1 MATKRRKAPKKKTA
15 KKAVK
20 KKTAKKKTAKKKA
33 VKKKTNKKSAKKKAV
48 KKKTAKKAVKKKPA
62 KKTAKK
68 KVAKKPAKKQPAKKS
83 AAKRATSPVITNVA
97 GIIRTHAKNLSGKVA
112 LVQGDRVQTW
122 QESYQRSCQVAQAL
136 KAAGVGNQDRVA
148 FLDKNSI
155 EHFEVFYGC
164 ALLNAVSV
172 DVNFRLAAPE
182 VAFIV
187 NDARAKVF
195 IVGPDFVPVLDAIA
209 GDLTHTKKI
218 VVIGGHPQ
226 HESYE
231 SWVARYQAVDPG
243 VEPKTGDVAFQ
254 LYSSGT
260 TGRPKGVMLTNEN
273 FMGIL
278 PTSRDLWMM
287 NANSINLVAM
297 PLFHIGGS
305 GWATAG
311 QYNGCK
317 SIVVREATDVAGL
330 VKLIG
335 QQRITHAFM
344 VPALLAFTLMVPDID
359 KADFSSLKLI
369 AYGASPISEQVLA
382 ASLKTFKCDFVQVY
396 GLTETTGVVTML
408 SHEDHDVDGPKKH
421 LLRSCGKPSMGIELK
436 IVDETGKQL
445 PAGEVGEIIIR
456 SKQVMKGY
464 WNMAEE
470 TAKTIRNGWFYTGD
484 AGYTDKAGYVYIHDR
499 VKDMIVSGG
508 ENVYPAELEN
518 ALMKHPA
525 VGDVAVIGIPDDRW
539 GEVPLAIV
547 VRKPDVAVTEDDI
560 IAFGRTQL
568 AGFKTPKQV
577 AWADALPRNPSGKIL
592 KKDLRAPYWEGRT
605 RQVN

>member
-508 ENVYPAELEN
+508 ENVYPAEVEN

>member
-1 MATKRRKAPKKKTA
+1 MATKRRKPTKKKSA
-15 KKAVK
+15 KKKAAK
-20 KKTAKKKTAKKKA
+20 KSAKKKTAKKKPA
-33 VKKKTNKKSAKKKAV
+33 KKAKKKAAKKKAAKKKPTRKKAAKKPARAKVAKKSAKKKAP
-48 KKKTAKKAVKKKPA
+48 TKAA
-62 KKTAKK
+62 GG
-68 KVAKKPAKKQPAKKS
+68 
-83 AAKRATSPVITNVA
+83 ITTIA

-122 QESYQRSCQVAQAL
+122 HELYQRSSQVAQAL

-164 ALLNAVSV
+164 AMLNAVSV
-172 DVNFRLAAPE
+172 DINFRLAPPE
-182 VAFIV
+182 VAYIV
-187 NDARAKVF
+187 NDSRAKVF
-195 IVGPDFVPVLDAIA
+195 VVGPDFVPVLDAIA
-209 GDLTHTKKI
+209 GELPHTKKI
-218 VVIGGHPQ
+218 VVIGGHPK

-231 SWVARYQAVDPG
+231 SWVAGHSPVDPG
-243 VEPKTGDVAFQ
+243 VNSRPNDVAFQ

-260 TGRPKGVMLTNEN
+260 TGRPKGVMLTNDN
-273 FMGIL
+273 FLGIL
-278 PTSRDLWMM
+278 PSARDLWGM
-287 NANSINLVAM
+287 NEHAINLVAM

-317 SIVVREATDVAGL
+317 SIILRETVDVGGI
-330 VKLIG
+330 VKMIG
-335 QQRITHAFM
+335 EHRITHAFM

-382 ASLKTFKCDFVQVY
+382 QSLKTFKCEFVQVY

-408 SHEDHDVDGPKKH
+408 MHEDHDVDGPRKH

-436 IVDETGKQL
+436 IVDEKGKEVA
-445 PAGEVGEIIIR
+445 AGDVGEIIIR

-464 WNMAEE
+464 WNMPEE
-470 TAKTIRNGWFYTGD
+470 TAKSIRNGWFYTGD
-484 AGYTDKAGYVYIHDR
+484 AGYKDKEGYVYIHDR

-508 ENVYPAELEN
+508 ENVYPAEVEN

-525 VGDVAVIGIPDDRW
+525 IQDVAVIGIPDDRW

-547 VRKPDVAVTEDDI
+547 VRKAGVEVTEDDI
-560 IAFGRTQL
+560 VAFGRTQL
-568 AGFKTPKQV
+568 AGFKTPKKV
-577 AWADALPRNPSGKIL
+577 AWIDALPRNPSGKIL
-592 KKDLRAPYWEGRT
+592 KKDLRAPYWQGRT

>member
-1 MATKRRKAPKKKTA
+1 MATKRRKAAKKKTVKKKTVKKKTVKKKTVKKKGVKKTA
-15 KKAVK
+15 KKPVA
-20 KKTAKKKTAKKKA
+20 
-33 VKKKTNKKSAKKKAV
+33 
-48 KKKTAKKAVKKKPA
+48 KKKPA
-62 KKTAKK
+62 KKLA
-68 KVAKKPAKKQPAKKS
+68 VQ
-83 AAKRATSPVITNVA
+83 RAGAPIIANVA
-97 GIIRTHAKNLSGKVA
+97 GILRAHATTLSGKVA

-122 QESYQRSCQVAQAL
+122 QESYARSCQVAQAL
-136 KAAGVGNQDRVA
+136 KAVGVGNQDRVA

-172 DVNFRLAAPE
+172 DINFRLAGPE

-187 NDARAKVF
+187 NDSRAMVF
-195 IVGPDFVPVLDAIA
+195 VVNAEFVPVLDAIV
-209 GDLTHTKKI
+209 GELTHVKKI
-218 VVIGGHPQ
+218 LVIGEHAK

-231 SWVARYQAVDPG
+231 AWVSRYQPIDPG
-243 VEPKTGDVAFQ
+243 VQAKAGDVAFQ

-273 FMGIL
+273 FFGIL

-287 NANSINLVAM
+287 NVNAINLIAM

-305 GWATAG
+305 GWAMAG
-311 QYNGCK
+311 QWNGCK
-317 SIVVREATDVAGL
+317 SIIVREATDVGAL

-335 QQRITHAFM
+335 QHRITHAFM

-369 AYGASPISEQVLA
+369 AYGASPVSEQVLA
-382 ASLKTFKCDFVQVY
+382 ASLKTFKCNFVQVY

-408 SHEDHDVDGPKKH
+408 THEDHDVDGPKKH

-436 IVDETGKQL
+436 IVNEAGKQL

-464 WNMAEE
+464 WNMPEE
-470 TAKTIRNGWFYTGD
+470 TARSIRNGWFYTGD

-508 ENVYPAELEN
+508 ENIYPAEVEN
-518 ALMKHPA
+518 AMMKHPA
-525 VGDVAVIGIPDDRW
+525 VADVAVIGIPDDRW

-547 VRKPDVAVTEDDI
+547 VRKPGVEVTEDDI
-560 IAFGRTQL
+560 VAFGRTQL
-568 AGFKTPKQV
+568 AGFKTPKKV

-592 KKDLRAPYWEGRT
+592 KKDLRAPYWVGRT

>member
-15 KKAVK
+15 KKAVR

-33 VKKKTNKKSAKKKAV
+33 VKKKTNKKTAKKKAV

-62 KKTAKK
+62 KKIAKK

-382 ASLKTFKCDFVQVY
+382 ASLKTFKCNFVQVY

-445 PAGEVGEIIIR
+445 PVGEVGEIIIR

-508 ENVYPAELEN
+508 ENVYPAEVEN

-525 VGDVAVIGIPDDRW
+525 VADVAVIGIPDDRW

-547 VRKPDVAVTEDDI
+547 VRKPDAAVTEDDI

-568 AGFKTPKQV
+568 AGFKTPKKV
-577 AWADALPRNPSGKIL
+577 AWADALPRNPSCKIL

>member
-1 MATKRRKAPKKKTA
+1 MATKRRKPTKKKSA
-15 KKAVK
+15 KKKAAK
-20 KKTAKKKTAKKKA
+20 KSAKKKTAKKKPA
-33 VKKKTNKKSAKKKAV
+33 KKAKKKAAKKKPARKKAAKKPARAKVAKKSAKKKSAKKKAP
-48 KKKTAKKAVKKKPA
+48 TKAA
-62 KKTAKK
+62 GG
-68 KVAKKPAKKQPAKKS
+68 
-83 AAKRATSPVITNVA
+83 ITTIA

-122 QESYQRSCQVAQAL
+122 HELHQRSSQVAQAL

-164 ALLNAVSV
+164 AMLNAVSV
-172 DVNFRLAAPE
+172 DINFRLAPPE
-182 VAFIV
+182 VAYIV
-187 NDARAKVF
+187 NDSRAKVF
-195 IVGPDFVPVLDAIA
+195 VVGPDFVPVLDAIA
-209 GDLTHTKKI
+209 GELPHTKKI
-218 VVIGGHPQ
+218 VVIGGHPK

-231 SWVARYQAVDPG
+231 SWVAGHSPVDPG
-243 VEPKTGDVAFQ
+243 VNSRPNDVAFQ

-260 TGRPKGVMLTNEN
+260 TGRPKGVMLTNDN
-273 FMGIL
+273 FLGIL
-278 PTSRDLWMM
+278 PSARDLWGM
-287 NANSINLVAM
+287 NEHAINLVAM
-297 PLFHIGGS
+297 LLFHIGGS

-317 SIVVREATDVAGL
+317 SIILRETVDVGGI
-330 VKLIG
+330 VKMIG
-335 QQRITHAFM
+335 EHRITHAFM

-382 ASLKTFKCDFVQVY
+382 QSLKTFKCEFVQVY

-408 SHEDHDVDGPKKH
+408 MHEDHDVDGPRKH

-436 IVDETGKQL
+436 IVDEKGKEVA
-445 PAGEVGEIIIR
+445 AGDVGEIIIR

-464 WNMAEE
+464 WNMPEE
-470 TAKTIRNGWFYTGD
+470 TAKSIRNGWFYTGD
-484 AGYTDKAGYVYIHDR
+484 AGYKDKEGYVYIHDR

-508 ENVYPAELEN
+508 ENVYPAEVEN

-525 VGDVAVIGIPDDRW
+525 IQDVAVIGIPDDRW

-547 VRKPDVAVTEDDI
+547 VRKAGVEVTEDDI
-560 IAFGRTQL
+560 VAFGRTQL
-568 AGFKTPKQV
+568 AGFKTPKKV
-577 AWADALPRNPSGKIL
+577 AWIDALPRNPSGKIL
-592 KKDLRAPYWEGRT
+592 KKDLRAPYWQGRT

>member
-33 VKKKTNKKSAKKKAV
+33 VKKKTNKKTAKKKAV

-508 ENVYPAELEN
+508 ENVYPAEVEN

>member
-1 MATKRRKAPKKKTA
+1 MATKRRKPTKKKA
-15 KKAVK
+15 
-20 KKTAKKKTAKKKA
+20 AKKKA
-33 VKKKTNKKSAKKKAV
+33 KKV
-48 KKKTAKKAVKKKPA
+48 AKKAKRAAKKAKKAAKKVKKKPA
-62 KKTAKK
+62 KKRAAK
-68 KVAKKPAKKQPAKKS
+68 KKPAKKRPAKKKPAKKS
-83 AAKRATSPVITNVA
+83 AKKQAPVKAVGGITTIA

-122 QESYQRSCQVAQAL
+122 HELYQRSSQVAQAL
-136 KAAGVGNQDRVA
+136 KAAGIGIQDRVA

-164 ALLNAVSV
+164 AMLNAVSV
-172 DVNFRLAAPE
+172 DINFRLAPPE
-182 VAFIV
+182 VAYIV
-187 NDARAKVF
+187 NDSRAKVF
-195 IVGPDFVPVLDAIA
+195 VVGPDFVPVLDAIV
-209 GDLTHTKKI
+209 DELPHTKKI
-218 VVIGGHPQ
+218 VVIGGHPKF
-226 HESYE
+226 ESYE
-231 SWVARYQAVDPG
+231 SWVARYSAVDPG
-243 VEPKTGDVAFQ
+243 VTAKAHDVAFQ

-260 TGRPKGVMLTNEN
+260 TGRPKGVMLTNDN
-273 FMGIL
+273 FLGIL
-278 PTSRDLWMM
+278 PSARDLWSM
-287 NANSINLVAM
+287 NEHAVNLVAM

-317 SIVVREATDVAGL
+317 SIILRETTDIGGM
-330 VKLIG
+330 VKMIG
-335 QQRITHAFM
+335 QHRITHAFM

-382 ASLKTFKCDFVQVY
+382 QSLKTFKCEFVQVY

-408 SHEDHDVDGPKKH
+408 MHEDHDVDGPKKH

-436 IVDETGKQL
+436 IVNEQGKEV

-464 WNMAEE
+464 WNMPEE
-470 TAKTIRNGWFYTGD
+470 TAKSIRNGWFYTGD
-484 AGYTDKAGYVYIHDR
+484 AGYKDKEGYVYIHDR

-508 ENVYPAELEN
+508 ENVYPAEVEN

-525 VGDVAVIGIPDDRW
+525 VQDVAVIGIPDDRW

-547 VRKPDVAVTEDDI
+547 VRKAGVEVTEDDI
-560 IAFGRTQL
+560 VAFGRTQL
-568 AGFKTPKQV
+568 AGFKTPKKV

-592 KKDLRAPYWEGRT
+592 KKDLRAPYWQGRT

>member
-1 MATKRRKAPKKKTA
+1 MATKRRNAPKKS
-15 KKAVK
+15 
-20 KKTAKKKTAKKKA
+20 KKKA
-33 VKKKTNKKSAKKKAV
+33 A
-48 KKKTAKKAVKKKPA
+48 KKKPA
-62 KKTAKK
+62 KKRKVAKK
-68 KVAKKPAKKQPAKKS
+68 KVAKKKPAKRKPGKKKVAKKKPANKKPAKKKVANKKPARAS
-83 AAKRATSPVITNVA
+83 AAKKPAVSTITTVA

-122 QESYQRSCQVAQAL
+122 QELYKRSSQVAQAL
-136 KAAGVGNQDRVA
+136 KAAGVGSQDRVA

-164 ALLNAVSV
+164 SLLNAVSV
-172 DVNFRLAAPE
+172 DINFRLAPPE
-182 VAFIV
+182 VAYIV

-195 IVGPDFVPVLDAIA
+195 VVGPDFVPVLDAIA
-209 GDLTHTKKI
+209 GNLPHTKKI
-218 VVIGGHPQ
+218 VVIGGHPT

-231 SWVARYQAVDPG
+231 SWVSRFQTIDPG
-243 VEPKTGDVAFQ
+243 ADAKKGDVAFQ

-278 PTSRDLWMM
+278 PTSRDLWGM
-287 NANSINLVAM
+287 NEHAINLIAM

-317 SIVVREATDVAGL
+317 SIIVREATDVGGL

-335 QQRITHAFM
+335 QHRITHAFM
-344 VPALLAFTLMVPDID
+344 VPALLAFTLMVPDVD

-408 SHEDHDVDGPKKH
+408 MHEDHDVDGPKKH
-421 LLRSCGKPSMGIELK
+421 LLRSCGKPSMGVELK
-436 IVDETGKQL
+436 IVNEQGKEL

-456 SKQVMKGY
+456 SEQVMKGY
-464 WNMAEE
+464 WNMPEE
-470 TAKTIRNGWFYTGD
+470 TAKSIRNGWFYTGD
-484 AGYTDKAGYVYIHDR
+484 AGYKDKDGYVYIHDR

-508 ENVYPAELEN
+508 ENVYPAEVEN

-525 VGDVAVIGIPDDRW
+525 VGDVAVIGVPDDRW

-547 VRKPDVAVTEDDI
+547 VRKPNVEVTEDDI
-560 IAFGRTQL
+560 VAFGRTQL
-568 AGFKTPKQV
+568 AGFKTPKKV
-577 AWADALPRNPSGKIL
+577 VWADALPRNPSGKIL

>member
-1 MATKRRKAPKKKTA
+1 MATKRRKPTKKKSA
-15 KKAVK
+15 KKKAAK
-20 KKTAKKKTAKKKA
+20 KSAKKKTAKKKPA
-33 VKKKTNKKSAKKKAV
+33 KKAKKKAAKKKPARKKAAKKPARAKVAKKKVAKKKSAKKKAP
-48 KKKTAKKAVKKKPA
+48 TKAA
-62 KKTAKK
+62 GG
-68 KVAKKPAKKQPAKKS
+68 
-83 AAKRATSPVITNVA
+83 ITTIA

-122 QESYQRSCQVAQAL
+122 HELYQRSSQVAQAL

-164 ALLNAVSV
+164 AMLNAVSV
-172 DVNFRLAAPE
+172 DINFRLAPPE
-182 VAFIV
+182 VAYIV
-187 NDARAKVF
+187 NDSRAKVF
-195 IVGPDFVPVLDAIA
+195 VVGPDFVPVLDAIA
-209 GDLTHTKKI
+209 GELPHTKKI
-218 VVIGGHPQ
+218 VVIGGHPK

-231 SWVARYQAVDPG
+231 SWVAGHSPVDPG
-243 VEPKTGDVAFQ
+243 VNSRPNDVAFQ

-260 TGRPKGVMLTNEN
+260 TGRPKGVMLTNDN
-273 FMGIL
+273 FLGIL
-278 PTSRDLWMM
+278 PSARDLWGM
-287 NANSINLVAM
+287 NEHAINLVAM

-317 SIVVREATDVAGL
+317 SIILRETVDVGGI
-330 VKLIG
+330 VKMIG
-335 QQRITHAFM
+335 EHRITHAFM

-382 ASLKTFKCDFVQVY
+382 QSLKTFKCEFVQVY

-408 SHEDHDVDGPKKH
+408 MHEDHDVDGPRKH

-436 IVDETGKQL
+436 IVDEKGKEVA
-445 PAGEVGEIIIR
+445 AGDVGEIIIR

-464 WNMAEE
+464 WNMPEE
-470 TAKTIRNGWFYTGD
+470 TAKSIRNGWFYTGD
-484 AGYTDKAGYVYIHDR
+484 AGYKDKEGYVYIHDR

-508 ENVYPAELEN
+508 ENVYPAEVEN

-525 VGDVAVIGIPDDRW
+525 IQDVAVIGIPDDRW

-547 VRKPDVAVTEDDI
+547 VRKAGVEVTEDDI
-560 IAFGRTQL
+560 VAFGRTQL
-568 AGFKTPKQV
+568 AGFKTPKKV
-577 AWADALPRNPSGKIL
+577 AWIDALPRNPSGKIL
-592 KKDLRAPYWEGRT
+592 KKDLRAPYWQGRT

>member
-1 MATKRRKAPKKKTA
+1 MATKRRKPTKKKSA
-15 KKAVK
+15 KKKAAK
-20 KKTAKKKTAKKKA
+20 KSAKKKTAKKKPA
-33 VKKKTNKKSAKKKAV
+33 KKAKKKAAKKKAAKKKPTRKKAAKKPARAKVAKKSAKKKAP
-48 KKKTAKKAVKKKPA
+48 TKAA
-62 KKTAKK
+62 GG
-68 KVAKKPAKKQPAKKS
+68 
-83 AAKRATSPVITNVA
+83 ITTIA

-122 QESYQRSCQVAQAL
+122 HELYQRSSQVAQAL

-164 ALLNAVSV
+164 AMLNAVSV
-172 DVNFRLAAPE
+172 DINFRLAPPE
-182 VAFIV
+182 VAYIV
-187 NDARAKVF
+187 NDSRAKVF
-195 IVGPDFVPVLDAIA
+195 VVGPDFVPVLDAIA
-209 GDLTHTKKI
+209 GELPHTKKI
-218 VVIGGHPQ
+218 VVIGGHPK

-231 SWVARYQAVDPG
+231 SWVAGHSPVDPG
-243 VEPKTGDVAFQ
+243 VNSRPNDVAFQ

-260 TGRPKGVMLTNEN
+260 TGRPKGVMLTNDN
-273 FMGIL
+273 FLGIL
-278 PTSRDLWMM
+278 PSARDLWGM
-287 NANSINLVAM
+287 NEHAINLVAM

-317 SIVVREATDVAGL
+317 SIILRETVDVGGI
-330 VKLIG
+330 VKMIG
-335 QQRITHAFM
+335 EHRITHAFM

-382 ASLKTFKCDFVQVY
+382 QSLKTFKCQFVQVY

-408 SHEDHDVDGPKKH
+408 MHEDHDVDGPRKH

-436 IVDETGKQL
+436 IVDEKGKEVA
-445 PAGEVGEIIIR
+445 AGEVGEIIIR

-464 WNMAEE
+464 WNMPEE
-470 TAKTIRNGWFYTGD
+470 TAKSIRNGWFYTGD
-484 AGYTDKAGYVYIHDR
+484 AGYKDKEGYVYIHDR

-508 ENVYPAELEN
+508 ENVYPAEVEN

-525 VGDVAVIGIPDDRW
+525 IQDVAVIGIPDDRW

-547 VRKPDVAVTEDDI
+547 VRKAGVEVTEDDI
-560 IAFGRTQL
+560 VAFGRTQL
-568 AGFKTPKQV
+568 AGFKTPKKV
-577 AWADALPRNPSGKIL
+577 AWIDALPRNPSGKIL
-592 KKDLRAPYWEGRT
+592 KKDLRAPYWQGRT

>member
-1 MATKRRKAPKKKTA
+1 MATKRRKPTKKKSAKNKAA
-15 KKAVK
+15 KKS
-20 KKTAKKKTAKKKA
+20 AKNKAAKKKA
-33 VKKKTNKKSAKKKAV
+33 AKKSA
-48 KKKTAKKAVKKKPA
+48 AKKVKKKPA
-62 KKTAKK
+62 KKKPARKKTAKKPARAKAAKK
-68 KVAKKPAKKQPAKKS
+68 KVAKKKVAKKTAPAK
-83 AAKRATSPVITNVA
+83 AAGGITTIA

-122 QESYQRSCQVAQAL
+122 HELYQRSSQVAQAL

-164 ALLNAVSV
+164 AMLNAVSV
-172 DVNFRLAAPE
+172 DINFRLAPPE
-182 VAFIV
+182 VAYIV
-187 NDARAKVF
+187 NDSRAKVF
-195 IVGPDFVPVLDAIA
+195 VVGPDFVPVLDAIA
-209 GDLTHTKKI
+209 GELPHTKKI
-218 VVIGGHPQ
+218 VVIGGHPK

-231 SWVARYQAVDPG
+231 SWVAGHSPVDPG
-243 VEPKTGDVAFQ
+243 VNSRPNDVAFQ

-260 TGRPKGVMLTNEN
+260 TGRPKGVMLTNDN
-273 FMGIL
+273 FLGIL
-278 PTSRDLWMM
+278 PSARDLWGM
-287 NANSINLVAM
+287 NEHAINLVAM

-317 SIVVREATDVAGL
+317 SIILRETVDVGGI
-330 VKLIG
+330 VKMIG
-335 QQRITHAFM
+335 EHRITHAFM

-382 ASLKTFKCDFVQVY
+382 QSLKTFKCDFVQVY

-408 SHEDHDVDGPKKH
+408 MHEDHDVDGPKKH

-436 IVDETGKQL
+436 IVDEKGKEV
-445 PAGEVGEIIIR
+445 PAGDVGEIIIR

-464 WNMAEE
+464 WNMPEE
-470 TAKTIRNGWFYTGD
+470 TAKSIRNGWFYTGD
-484 AGYTDKAGYVYIHDR
+484 AGYKDKEGYVYIHDR

-508 ENVYPAELEN
+508 ENVYPAEVEN

-525 VGDVAVIGIPDDRW
+525 IQDVAVIGIPDDRW

-547 VRKPDVAVTEDDI
+547 VRKAGVEVTEDDI
-560 IAFGRTQL
+560 VAFGRTQL
-568 AGFKTPKQV
+568 AGFKTPKKV
-577 AWADALPRNPSGKIL
+577 AWIDALPRNPSGKIL
-592 KKDLRAPYWEGRT
+592 KKDLRAPYWQGRT

>member
-1 MATKRRKAPKKKTA
+1 MATTRRKS
-15 KKAVK
+15 
-20 KKTAKKKTAKKKA
+20 AKKKSARKPAKKKA
-33 VKKKTNKKSAKKKAV
+33 LKKRASKKKVARKKSAKKKPARKPV
-48 KKKTAKKAVKKKPA
+48 KRKSAKKKPARRPVKKKPA
-62 KKTAKK
+62 KKAAAK
-68 KVAKKPAKKQPAKKS
+68 KKPAKKTS
-83 AAKRATSPVITNVA
+83 AKRAASPAITNVA

-243 VEPKTGDVAFQ
+243 GQPKTGDVAFQ

-278 PTSRDLWMM
+278 PTSRDLWQM
-287 NANSINLVAM
+287 NEHAINLIAM

-335 QQRITHAFM
+335 QHRITHAFM
-344 VPALLAFTLMVPDID
+344 VPALLAFTLMVPDVD

-382 ASLKTFKCDFVQVY
+382 ASLKTFKCNFVQVY

-408 SHEDHDVDGPKKH
+408 MHEDHDVDGPKKH

-464 WNMAEE
+464 WNMPEE
-470 TAKTIRNGWFYTGD
+470 TAKSIRNGWFYTGD

-508 ENVYPAELEN
+508 ENVYPAEVEN
-518 ALMKHPA
+518 ALMKHAA
-525 VGDVAVIGIPDDRW
+525 VADVAVIGIPDDRW

-547 VRKPDVAVTEDDI
+547 VRKPGVEVTEDDI
-560 IAFGRTQL
+560 VAFGRTQL
-568 AGFKTPKQV
+568 AGFKTPKKV
-577 AWADALPRNPSGKIL
+577 AWADVLPRNPSGKIL